1 MLTVF
6 FGAGPVVDLASAAAS
21 DTAAFAAWFHH
32 LLEGGVWWPP
42 SQFEAAFLSAAL
54 DDDALGHVAEVAA
67 AGFEAVASIATGA
80 WPAGTRV
87 LSGRL
92 DDTIAAIATAPGV
105 GAIGIVRVAGPEA
118 LRVAAAVFRPAR
130 GLDVAALPG
139 GRVTFG
145 HVVDTEAGAG
155 GGGGAGAGCG
165 AGGGEFVDDGL
176 LLTFRG
182 PASYTGQ
189 DAVELQVHGGPAVL
203 RAVLD
208 LCLRHGARAAEPGEF
223 TLRAVAHGKL
233 DLAQAEAVLA
243 MVEARSDAARRQASI
258 GLSGALGE
266 AIAAAETAI
275 TAAYAAVLAQL
286 DYPEEGVPEAQVEAA
301 VAAARGQLERL
312 LATADAG
319 RFAVRGARLAIVGRP
334 NAGKSSLLNALL
346 GYERAIVA
354 AAPGTTRDYLEAPLE
369 LGRVSVTAVDTAG
382 LRTTDDAIEA
392 HGVARS
398 RALAAAADA
407 VVALVDGARP
417 WTTTTTRWS
426 KRSIPPVPC
435 GSPARP
441 TYRPPGTRPTWGCP
455 SSASRARPERAS
467 TTCGRRSRRACSV
480 PRPPRRP
487 G

>member
-1 MLTVF
+1 
-6 FGAGPVVDLASAAAS
+6 
-21 DTAAFAAWFHH
+21 
-32 LLEGGVWWPP
+32 
-42 SQFEAAFLSAAL
+42 
-54 DDDALGHVAEVAA
+54 
-67 AGFEAVASIATGA
+67 
-80 WPAGTRV
+80 V

-407 VVALVDGARP
+407 VVALVDGAR
-417 WTTTTTRWS
+417 RLDDDDHALV
-426 KRSIPPVPC
+426 KALD
-435 GSPARP
+435 PAR
-441 TYRPPGTRPTWGCP
+441 TLWVASKADLPPAWDATDLGVPVLRVSGATGAGLDDLRTALEARLLGAAAAEEAWVTSERQVDALREAVEALARIPGAPHDLQGLDLET
-455 SSASRARPERAS
+455 ALRAL
-467 TTCGRRSRRACSV
+467 GRITGRGDVAEATLTEVFARFCV
-480 PRPPRRP
+480 
-487 G
+487 GK

>member
-1 MLTVF
+1 
-6 FGAGPVVDLASAAAS
+6 
-21 DTAAFAAWFHH
+21 
-32 LLEGGVWWPP
+32 
-42 SQFEAAFLSAAL
+42 
-54 DDDALGHVAEVAA
+54 
-67 AGFEAVASIATGA
+67 
-80 WPAGTRV
+80 V

-275 TAAYAAVLAQL
+275 TAAYAAVLAEL

-319 RFAVRGARLAIVGRP
+319 RFAARGARLAIVGRP

-417 WTTTTTRWS
+417 LDDDDHALLAALDPTRTLWVAS
-426 KRSIPPVPC
+426 KSDLPRAWDATDLGVPVLRVSGATGAGLDELRTALEARLLGAAAAEEAWVTSERQADALREAVEALARIPGAPHDLQGLDLETALRALGRITGRGDVAEATLAEVF
-435 GSPARP
+435 ARFCV
-441 TYRPPGTRPTWGCP
+441 GK
-455 SSASRARPERAS
+455 
-467 TTCGRRSRRACSV
+467 
-480 PRPPRRP
+480 
-487 G
+487 

>member
-1 MLTVF
+1 
-6 FGAGPVVDLASAAAS
+6 
-21 DTAAFAAWFHH
+21 
-32 LLEGGVWWPP
+32 
-42 SQFEAAFLSAAL
+42 
-54 DDDALGHVAEVAA
+54 
-67 AGFEAVASIATGA
+67 
-80 WPAGTRV
+80 V

-312 LATADAG
+312 VATADAG

-407 VVALVDGARP
+407 VVALVDGAR
-417 WTTTTTRWS
+417 RLDDDDHALV
-426 KRSIPPVPC
+426 KALD
-435 GSPARP
+435 PAR
-441 TYRPPGTRPTWGCP
+441 TLWVASKADLPPAWDATDLGVPILRVSGATGAGLDDLRTALEARLLGAAAAEEAWVTSERQVDALREAVEALARIPGAPHDLQGLDLET
-455 SSASRARPERAS
+455 ALRAL
-467 TTCGRRSRRACSV
+467 GRITGRGDVAEATLTEVFARFCV
-480 PRPPRRP
+480 
-487 G
+487 GK

>member
-1 MLTVF
+1 
-6 FGAGPVVDLASAAAS
+6 
-21 DTAAFAAWFHH
+21 
-32 LLEGGVWWPP
+32 
-42 SQFEAAFLSAAL
+42 
-54 DDDALGHVAEVAA
+54 
-67 AGFEAVASIATGA
+67 
-80 WPAGTRV
+80 V

-312 LATADAG
+312 VATADAG

-407 VVALVDGARP
+407 VVALVDGAR
-417 WTTTTTRWS
+417 RLDDDDHALV
-426 KRSIPPVPC
+426 KALD
-435 GSPARP
+435 PAR
-441 TYRPPGTRPTWGCP
+441 TLWVASKADLPPAWDATDLGVPVLRVSGATGAGLDDLRTALEARLLGAAAAEEAWVTSERQVDALREAVEALARIPGAPHDLQGLDLET
-455 SSASRARPERAS
+455 ALRAL
-467 TTCGRRSRRACSV
+467 GRITGRGDVAKATLTEVFARFCV
-480 PRPPRRP
+480 
-487 G
+487 GK